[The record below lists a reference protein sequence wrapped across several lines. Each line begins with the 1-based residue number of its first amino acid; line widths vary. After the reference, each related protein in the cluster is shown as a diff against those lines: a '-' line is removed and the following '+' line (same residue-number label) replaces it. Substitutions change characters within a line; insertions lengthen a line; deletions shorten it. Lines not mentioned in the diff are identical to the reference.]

1 MAKRN
6 EQVIGR
12 GERVL
17 PGVFRLRLPLPW
29 PGVPHGNAWALR
41 HGDRLV
47 LIDTGYASP
56 RSMEHVERALEQVGH
71 RVEDIELIVCTHAHS
86 DHCGNAATIA
96 ARTGAEVWMH
106 PDRAHMTLGAEDPEA
121 ARKRRFEVALTSGV
135 PREPLERWME
145 DRAQLPSGI
154 AEPLEVSRE
163 LVPGVVVDTDLGPLE
178 VVETPGHAPSHV
190 CLHQPGRSILISGDH
205 VLGRV
210 SLFFEH
216 GFSPDPVGEY
226 LASLDRVRG
235 LEARLC
241 LAGHARPFTDVAGHI
256 DAHRAKTFES
266 LARTHAAVGAGPA
279 TAYDL
284 AARLYGDDLNDQTAA
299 WLLSRT
305 LCDLEHL
312 EATSE
317 VVRSGA
323 AGRDVWAL
331 A

>member
-1 MAKRN
+1 MAKRS
-6 EQVIGR
+6 EPVIGR
-12 GERVL
+12 GERVF

-29 PGVPHGNAWALR
+29 PGVPHGNAWAIR

-47 LIDTGYASP
+47 LVDSGYSSP
-56 RSMEHVERALEQVGH
+56 DSMEHVERALEQCGH
-71 RVEDIELIVCTHAHS
+71 RVEDIELVVCTHAHS

-96 ARTGAEVWMH
+96 RRAGCEVWMH
-106 PDRAHMTLGAEDPEA
+106 PDRAHMTLGTDDPEA
-121 ARKRRFEVALTSGV
+121 ARRRRFEVALSSGV
-135 PREPLERWME
+135 PREPLEAWMAE
-145 DRAQLPSGI
+145 RAELPSGI
-154 AEPLEVSRE
+154 AEPLEIARD
-163 LVPGVVVDTDLGPLE
+163 LVPGVVVQTDLGPLE

-190 CLHQPGRSILISGDH
+190 CLHQPDRRILISGDH

-226 LASLDRVRG
+226 LASLDRVRS

-241 LAGHARPFTDVAGHI
+241 LAGHARPFTDVQGHI

-266 LARTHAAVGAGPA
+266 LARTHAAVGTGAA
-279 TAYDL
+279 TAYEL
-284 AARLYGDDLNDQTAA
+284 TERLYGEALNAQTAA

-312 EATSE
+312 EVTQE
-317 VVRSGA
+317 VAR
-323 AGRDVWAL
+323 AGEPERWAL